1 VVEVLV
7 ELLVGAGVDE
17 EGVVVVV
24 DVLFDEDFVVV
35 VLVDPLVV
43 EAAGSVV
50 RDSGA
55 DLV

>member
-1 VVEVLV
+1 MVEVLV